1 MTNIL
6 IQMKQIEDLIH
17 RYYPEVVEIRRYLHQ
32 NPELSYKEFKT
43 TSLIVNELESLG
55 FDIEC
60 PLETGCIGVLR
71 GGIESNRVIAFRADI
86 DALPIQETG
95 DHKKEFLS
103 KIPGVSHCCG
113 HDVHTA
119 NLLGTARIFAALKDK
134 IQGKI
139 VLIFQPGEE
148 KPPGGGKLMMQSGV
162 LQKHGV
168 QVIYGLHSY
177 PFAKPGTI
185 SVIKGPMM
193 ARPDEFTLIVNGKGG
208 HAAIPQKAVDPI
220 VIASQIVT
228 VLQSIIT
235 RNINPL
241 EPAVLTIGKIEG
253 GSAHN
258 VIPDKVTMLG
268 TIRTFSKEVT
278 MLISDQIEKVSR
290 GLAEAHGAEIEYHF
304 SEGYPAV
311 INTPWAVD
319 KIVDAATEI
328 NDVEILNLP
337 EPIMAGED
345 FSFYLEEIPG
355 SYMYLGSGSS
365 ESGSDQFNWH
375 HPFYN
380 VDERAMKTGMKLFS
394 ALAFAK
400 DHLP

>member
-1 MTNIL
+1 
-6 IQMKQIEDLIH
+6 MKQINDLVDAF
-17 RYYPEVVEIRRYLHQ
+17 YPDVIEMRRHLHK
-32 NPELSYKEFKT
+32 NPELSYEEFKT
-43 TSLIVNELESLG
+43 TAFIIRELESLG
-55 FDIEC
+55 FDVER
-60 PLETGCIGVLR
+60 PLETGCIGILR
-71 GGIESNRVIAFRADI
+71 GGIESRRVIALRADI
-86 DALPIQETG
+86 DALPIQESG
-95 DHKKEFLS
+95 EHKRDFLS
-103 KIPGVSHCCG
+103 KKPGVSHCCG

-119 NLLGTARIFAALKDK
+119 NLLGTARILAALKEK
-134 IQGKI
+134 IEGKI
-139 VLIFQPGEE
+139 VLVFQPGEE
-148 KPPGGGKLMMQSGV
+148 KPPGGGKLIMQSGV

-168 QVIYGLHSY
+168 QEIYGLHTY

-193 ARPDEFTLIVNGKGG
+193 ARPDEFTLIVRGKGG

-235 RNINPL
+235 RSINPL

-258 VIPDKVTMLG
+258 VIPDKVTLLG

-278 MLISDQIEKVSR
+278 MQISDQIEKVSI
-290 GLAEAHGAEIEYHF
+290 GLAGSFGAEIEYHF

-311 INTPWAVD
+311 VNTPWAVD
-319 KIVDAATEI
+319 KIIEVADEMDDI
-328 NDVEILNLP
+328 EVLNLH

-355 SYMYLGSGSS
+355 SYMYLGSGSAD
-365 ESGSDQFNWH
+365 SGSDQYNWH
-375 HPFYN
+375 HPLYN
-380 VDERAMKTGMKLFS
+380 VDERSMKTGMKLFS
-394 ALAFAK
+394 ALALTK
-400 DHLP
+400 NHLP